1 MRVLIVDD
9 QASQR
14 TMLRHLVDDISPE
27 ITVADFSDP
36 VHALLWSQEEPPDLV
51 ILDYRMPKMDG
62 LEFARRFRRPLS
74 QRDVPIILVT
84 VVGDEP
90 VRQAALEAGVIDFV
104 VKPVRPREL
113 RQRCKNLLELRQRQQ
128 SLKSRAY
135 LLERQLLSGMHEI
148 EHRERDLLRR
158 IANAANWRSGCDGS
172 RGERISRYAGL
183 IAEGHGLDD
192 DEVLLIEQ
200 AAPLLDVGNIRI
212 PDHLL
217 NRAGPLTDEER
228 DIVRQHVQLG
238 YEILGD
244 SRSAFLQMAA
254 DIARC
259 HHERWD
265 GSGYPSGLKGIE
277 IPLAARVTAIADV
290 LDSMTTPRPYRPR
303 ASLASAMEFIRS
315 QSGKL
320 FDPDLVR
327 ILFAKESEVITVC
340 RTFAPPSAAGN

>member
-36 VHALLWSQEEPPDLV
+36 VHALLWSQEQPPDLV

-200 AAPLLDVGNIRI
+200 AAPLLDIGNIRI
-212 PDHLL
+212 PDNLL
-217 NRAGPLTDEER
+217 NKAGPLTDEEH
-228 DIVRQHVQLG
+228 DTVRQHVQLG

-254 DIARC
+254 DIAKY

-265 GSGYPSGLKGIE
+265 GSGYPGGLKGIE

-290 LDSMTTPRPYRPR
+290 LDSMTTPRPYRQR
-303 ASLASAMEFIRS
+303 MSLASATEWIRS

-327 ILFAKESEVITVC
+327 ILVAKESEVATVC
-340 RTFAPPSAAGN
+340 RTFAPPSAGN

>member
-9 QASQR
+9 QSSQR
-14 TMLRHLVDDISPE
+14 TMMRQLLGDISPE
-27 ITVADFSDP
+27 IKVADFSDP

-90 VRQAALEAGVIDFV
+90 VRQAALEAGVIDFL

-135 LLERQLLSGMHEI
+135 FLERQLLSGMHEI

-158 IANAANWRSGCDGS
+158 LALAANWRAGS
-172 RGERISRYAGL
+172 DPGGIERISGYSGL
-183 IAEGHGLDD
+183 LAEGCGLPD

-200 AAPLLDVGNIRI
+200 AAPLRDVGNIRVS
-212 PDHLL
+212 DRLL
-217 NRAGPLTDEER
+217 GKPAVLTSDEMNE
-228 DIVRQHVQLG
+228 VRRHTLLG
-238 YEILGD
+238 HEILGD
-244 SRSAFLQMAA
+244 SNSVFVQMA
-254 DIARC
+254 DEIALN

-265 GSGYPSGLKGIE
+265 GSGYPRDLRGKE
-277 IPLAARVTAIADV
+277 IPISARIVAIADV
-290 LDSMTTPRPYRPR
+290 LDAMTTPRPYRAPVP
-303 ASLASAMEFIRS
+303 LAAAVDWIKAKAGE
-315 QSGKL
+315 L
-320 FDPDLVR
+320 FDPELVK
-327 ILFAKESEVITVC
+327 ILLAKQVDVLNVARS
-340 RTFAPPSAAGN
+340 FAPPAAHN